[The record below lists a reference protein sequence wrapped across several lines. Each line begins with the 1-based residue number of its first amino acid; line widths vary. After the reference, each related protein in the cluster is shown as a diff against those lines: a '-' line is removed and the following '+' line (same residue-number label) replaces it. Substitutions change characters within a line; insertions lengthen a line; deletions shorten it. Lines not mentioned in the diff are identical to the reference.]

1 MIAARY
7 TKAVMVFGLALFGL
21 LVGIDNIIDYPSN
34 YAFVQHVL
42 SMDTVFPDNALKWR
56 AITNPG
62 VHTAAYI
69 GIIAA
74 ELAMGLC
81 FLVCAV
87 RLARNARAP
96 AAAFQRAK
104 TPGIIGAGLGF
115 AIWFI
120 GFMVIGGEWFSMWQ
134 SAQWN
139 GQKGAFHFYMTVMA
153 VLIFLMQPDGE
164 DIQAPG

>member
-7 TKAVMVFGLALFGL
+7 TKAFMILGLAAFGL

-34 YAFVQHVL
+34 DAFVQHVL

-56 AITNPG
+56 AITAPG
-62 VHTAAYI
+62 LQTAAYVA
-69 GIIAA
+69 IIASQI
-74 ELAMGLC
+74 AMGLC
-81 FLVCAV
+81 FLFCAA
-87 RLARNARAP
+87 RLFMAARKS

-104 TPGIIGAGLGF
+104 TLGIVGAALAF

-134 SAQWN
+134 SQQWN
-139 GQKGAFHFYMTVMA
+139 GQQGAFHFYMTALA
-153 VLIFLMQPDGE
+153 VLIFLMQPDSE
-164 DIQAPG
+164 IA